1 MLGIKKVTTKP
12 VVGVGRFTSPDT
24 MASLIRRGV
33 LDMIG
38 AARPSIADPFL
49 PKKIEE
55 GRYDDIRECIGCNI
69 CVSGH
74 FAMTNLRCTQNPTM
88 GEEWRRGW
96 HPERIPRAASAK
108 SVLVVGS
115 GPAGLECARALGERG
130 YKIALAEKERS
141 LGGRVTREG
150 ALPGLGEWLRVRDW
164 RIGQINKLPNVSVY
178 PESNLTASDIR
189 DFGADHIVLATGSR
203 WRRDGVGRI
212 AVRPLPLADMALL
225 TPDDIMTG
233 SMPSGR
239 VLLYDDDHY
248 YMGAVLA
255 EKLALTGAKVT
266 LVTPA
271 ADVSAFTINTLE
283 NIRTAKRLD
292 DLGIDMITHRALVGA
307 ANGEALFGDVRTG
320 EASSIAADTLVL
332 ITARVP
338 QNELFLELISD
349 HALSVARI
357 GDCEAPA
364 AIFAAVYSGHR
375 HAQELDDPLPL
386 LNRERISL
394 TP

>member
-1 MLGIKKVTTKP
+1 
-12 VVGVGRFTSPDT
+12 
-24 MASLIRRGV
+24 
-33 LDMIG
+33 
-38 AARPSIADPFL
+38 
-49 PKKIEE
+49 
-55 GRYDDIRECIGCNI
+55 
-69 CVSGH
+69 
-74 FAMTNLRCTQNPTM
+74 MTNLRCTQNPTM